1 MVRVQ
6 LPYHL
11 RNLASVGSE
20 VELEVAAPVTVERVL
35 DALEVSYPMLRGTI
49 REHASKQ
56 RRAYLRYF
64 ACQEDVSFAPTDNPL
79 PAAVAEGR
87 EPFIVMGAIAG
98 G

>member
-6 LPYHL
+6 IPYHL
-11 RNLASVGSE
+11 RNLANVGSE
-20 VELEVAAPVTVERVL
+20 VQLEVSAPVTVERIL
-35 DALEVSYPMLRGTI
+35 DALEAEYPMLHGTI

-64 ACQEDVSFAPTDNPL
+64 ACQEDISFEPTDAPL

-87 EPFIVMGAIAG
+87 EPLIVMGAIAG

>member
-6 LPYHL
+6 IPYHL
-11 RNLASVGSE
+11 RNLASVGAE
-20 VELEVAAPVTVERVL
+20 VELAVEAPVTVERTL
-35 DALEVSYPMLRGTI
+35 DALEAAYPMLRGTI
-49 REHASKQ
+49 RDHASKQ

-64 ACQEDVSFAPTDNPL
+64 ACQEDISFAPTDVPL
-79 PAAVAEGR
+79 PTAIVEGR

>member
-6 LPYHL
+6 IPYHL
-11 RNLASVGSE
+11 RNLASVGAE
-20 VELEVAAPVTVERVL
+20 VELAVEVPVTVERTL
-35 DALEVSYPMLRGTI
+35 DALEAAYPMLRGTI
-49 REHASKQ
+49 RDHASKQ

-64 ACQEDVSFAPTDNPL
+64 ACQEDISFEPTDAPL
-79 PAAVAEGR
+79 PAAIAEGR

>member
-6 LPYHL
+6 IPYHL
-11 RNLASVGSE
+11 RNLANVGSE
-20 VELEVAAPVTVERVL
+20 VQLEVAAPITVERIL
-35 DALEVSYPMLRGTI
+35 DALEAAYPMLRGTI
-49 REHASKQ
+49 RDHASKQ

-64 ACQEDVSFAPTDNPL
+64 ACQEDISFETTDTPL

-87 EPFIVMGAIAG
+87 VPLIVMGAIAG

>member
-1 MVRVQ
+1 MIRVQ
-6 LPYHL
+6 IPYHL

-20 VELEVAAPVTVERVL
+20 VQLEVVAPITLERIL
-35 DALEVSYPMLRGTI
+35 DALEAGYPMLRGTI

-64 ACQEDVSFAPTDNPL
+64 ACQEDISFEPTDAPL
-79 PAAVAEGR
+79 PAAIAEGH
-87 EPFIVMGAIAG
+87 EPLIVMGAIAG